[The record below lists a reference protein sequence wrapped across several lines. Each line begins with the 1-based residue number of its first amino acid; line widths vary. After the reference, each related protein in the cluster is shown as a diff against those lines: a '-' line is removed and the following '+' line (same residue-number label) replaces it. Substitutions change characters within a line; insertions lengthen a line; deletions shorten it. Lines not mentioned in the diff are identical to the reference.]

1 MLPEERG
8 DPPWRSTRV
17 GTRRDGK
24 RITGKRGE
32 MAEETQVRTYE
43 PPEEFVAKAN
53 VNDPS
58 VYEEAEKDYEGF
70 WAERARELHWFKE
83 WDQVLNWDPPEAEW
97 FAGGKINASY
107 NCLDYQVEQG
117 RGDKTAILWESDEPG
132 ETRTYTYSE
141 LKAEVEKFA
150 NVLKSLGVQKGDP
163 VSIYLPMIPELPIA
177 MLACARIGAP
187 HSVVFGAFSA
197 DSLRD
202 RINDAEAKV
211 LVTADTAP
219 RGGKETPLKQNADE
233 ALEDAPSVESVVV
246 VKRTGDDVNFVESR
260 DNWWDDLMAEAD
272 DECPAEETDA
282 EDLLY
287 ILYSSGSTGKPK
299 GIVHT
304 TGGYLTHVHA
314 TTNWV
319 MDLKDDDVYWCTADI
334 GWVTGHSYIVY
345 GPLSNGA
352 TTLIFEGTP
361 SYPDSDRWWQI
372 VEDHKVNILYTAP
385 TAIRAFMKGGT
396 EDLEKHDLSSL
407 RLLGTVGEPINPRA
421 WEWYHDNVGGG
432 RCPIVDT
439 WWQTETGG
447 IMITPLPG
455 ITHTKPGSATRPFPG
470 IFATLY
476 DEEGNEIEGE
486 GQGNLVIERP
496 WPGML
501 RTLYKDPERYRD
513 TYWDKYGDVYFAG
526 DGARRDEDGYFWI
539 TGRVD
544 DVMNVSGHRISTAE
558 VESALVGHGVVAE
571 AAVIGRHDEDK
582 GQAIVAYVILEG
594 EREGSDELIQELNQQ
609 VRKAIGAHA
618 RPEEILFTPELPK
631 TRSGKIMRRILR
643 GVAEGEEDLGD
654 TTTLADPSVVDD
666 LKEAR
671 QKS

>member
-1 MLPEERG
+1 
-8 DPPWRSTRV
+8 
-17 GTRRDGK
+17 
-24 RITGKRGE
+24 
-32 MAEETQVRTYE
+32 MAEETKVRTYE
-43 PPEEFVAKAN
+43 PPEEFASQAN
-53 VNDPS
+53 VSDPS
-58 VYEEAEKDYEGF
+58 VYEEAERDFEGF
-70 WAERARELHWFKE
+70 WAERARELHWFEE
-83 WDQVLNWDPPEAEW
+83 WDQVLKWDPPEAQW
-97 FAGGKINASY
+97 FVGGKLNVAY

-117 RGDKTAILWESDEPG
+117 KGDRTALIWEGDDPG
-132 ETRTYTYSE
+132 DTRTFTYSE
-141 LKAEVEKFA
+141 LTTQVKKFA

-187 HSVVFGAFSA
+187 HAVVFGAFSA

-211 LVTADTAP
+211 LVTADTGP
-219 RGGKETPLKQNADE
+219 RGGRKTPLKQNADE
-233 ALEDAPSVESVVV
+233 ALQDAPSIQSVVV
-246 VKRTGDDVNFVESR
+246 VKRTGDEVDMAEGR

-272 DECPAEETDA
+272 EECPAERVDS

-304 TGGYLTHVHA
+304 SGGYLTHVKA
-314 TTNWV
+314 TTKWIF
-319 MDLKDDDVYWCTADI
+319 DLKDDDIYWCTADI

-352 TTLIFEGTP
+352 TALMFEGTP
-361 SYPDSDRWWQI
+361 SYPEGDRWWDI
-372 VEDHKVNILYTAP
+372 VERHGVTILYTAP
-385 TAIRAFMKGGT
+385 TAIRSFMKTGT

-407 RLLGTVGEPINPRA
+407 RLLGSVGEPINPRA
-421 WEWYHDNVGGG
+421 WEWYYENVGGG
-432 RCPIVDT
+432 RCPVVDT

-447 IMITPLPG
+447 IMISPLPG
-455 ITHTKPGSATRPFPG
+455 ITPAKPGSATRPFPG
-470 IFATLY
+470 IFPGLY
-476 DEEGNEIEGE
+476 DEEGNEIEGSSS
-486 GQGNLVIERP
+486 GGNLVIKRP

-501 RTLYKDPERYRD
+501 RTLYKDPERYRE
-513 TYWDKYGDVYFAG
+513 TYWEKYGDVYFAG
-526 DGARRDEDGYFWI
+526 DGARRDEDGYYWI

-558 VESALVGHGVVAE
+558 VESALVGHHAVAE

-594 EREGSDELIQELNQQ
+594 DREGSDELIQELNQQ
-609 VRKAIGAHA
+609 VRRRIGAHA
-618 RPEEILFTPELPK
+618 RPQEIIFTPDLPK

-643 GVAEGEEDLGD
+643 GVAEGKEDLGD

-671 QKS
+671 QRS

>member
-1 MLPEERG
+1 
-8 DPPWRSTRV
+8 
-17 GTRRDGK
+17 
-24 RITGKRGE
+24 

-43 PPEEFVAKAN
+43 PPEEFARQAN
-53 VNDPS
+53 VSDPS
-58 VYEEAEKDYEGF
+58 IYEEAERDFEGF

-83 WDQVLNWDPPEAEW
+83 WDEVLKWDPPEAQW
-97 FAGGKINASY
+97 FVGGKTNVSY
-107 NCLDYQVEQG
+107 NCLDHQVEQG
-117 RGDKTAILWESDEPG
+117 RGDKTALIWEGDEPG
-132 ETRTYTYSE
+132 DTRTFTYSE
-141 LKAEVEKFA
+141 LTAEVKKFA
-150 NVLKSLGVQKGDP
+150 NVLKSLGVKKGDP

-202 RINDAEAKV
+202 RINDCEAKV
-211 LVTADTAP
+211 LVTADSGP
-219 RGGKETPLKQNADE
+219 RGGKKTPLKQNADE
-233 ALEDAPSVESVVV
+233 ALQDAPSVESVVV
-246 VKRTGDDVNFVESR
+246 VRRSGDEVDFVEGR

-272 DECPAEETDA
+272 EECPAEQMDS

-304 TGGYLTHVHA
+304 SGGYLTHVKA
-314 TTNWV
+314 TTKWIF
-319 MDLKDDDVYWCTADI
+319 DLKDDDVYWCTADI

-352 TTLIFEGTP
+352 TALMFEGTP
-361 SYPDSDRWWQI
+361 SYPGGDRWWDI
-372 VEDHKVNILYTAP
+372 VERHGVTILYTAP
-385 TAIRAFMKGGT
+385 TAIRAFIKGGT
-396 EDLEKHDLSSL
+396 GPLEKHDLSSL

-421 WEWYHDNVGGG
+421 WEWYHEHVGGG

-439 WWQTETGG
+439 WWQTETGA
-447 IMITPLPG
+447 IMISPLPG
-455 ITHTKPGSATRPFPG
+455 LTSAKPGSATFPLPG
-470 IFATLY
+470 IFAGIY
-476 DEEGNEIEGE
+476 DEEGNEVEGE
-486 GQGNLVIERP
+486 GSGNLVIKRP
-496 WPGML
+496 WPSML
-501 RTLYKDPERYRD
+501 RTLYKDPERYRE
-513 TYWDKYGDVYFAG
+513 TYWSRYGPDVYFVG
-526 DGARRDEDGYFWI
+526 DGARRDEDGYYWI

-558 VESALVGHGVVAE
+558 VESALVAYEAVAE

-594 EREGSDELIQELNQQ
+594 DREGSDELTQELNQQ
-609 VRKAIGAHA
+609 VRKAIGPHA
-618 RPEEILFTPELPK
+618 RPDEIIFTPDLPK

-654 TTTLADPSVVDD
+654 VTTLADPSVVED

-671 QKS
+671 QQS

>member
-1 MLPEERG
+1 
-8 DPPWRSTRV
+8 
-17 GTRRDGK
+17 
-24 RITGKRGE
+24 
-32 MAEETQVRTYE
+32 MAEDTQVRTYE
-43 PPEEFVAKAN
+43 PPEEFARGAN
-53 VNDPS
+53 VQDPS
-58 VYEEAEKDYEGF
+58 IYEEAAKDYEGF
-70 WAERARELHWFKE
+70 WAERARELHWFEE

-107 NCLDYQVEQG
+107 NCLDYQIEQG
-117 RGDKTAILWESDEPG
+117 KGDKTAILWEGDEPG
-132 ETRTYTYSE
+132 DTRTYTYSE
-141 LKAEVEKFA
+141 LATEVRKFA

-197 DSLRD
+197 DALRD
-202 RINDAEAKV
+202 RINDCESKV

-219 RGGKETPLKQNADE
+219 RGGKATPLKQNADE
-233 ALEDAPSVESVVV
+233 ALEDAPSVENVVV
-246 VKRTGDDVNFVESR
+246 VKRTGDDVNFVDGR
-260 DNWWDDLMAEAD
+260 DNWWDDVMADAD

-304 TGGYLTHVHA
+304 TGGYLTHVKA

-319 MDLKDDDVYWCTADI
+319 FDLKDDDIYWCTADI

-352 TTLIFEGTP
+352 TSLIFEGTP

-396 EDLEKHDLSSL
+396 EALEKHDLSSL

-421 WEWYHDNVGGG
+421 WEWYHENVGGG

-455 ITHTKPGSATRPFPG
+455 ITAAKPGSATRPFPG

-486 GQGNLVIERP
+486 GQGNLVVERP

-558 VESALVGHGVVAE
+558 VESALVGHGAIAE
-571 AAVIGRHDEDK
+571 AAVIGRQDEDK

-594 EREGSDELIQELNQQ
+594 DREGSDELIQELNQQ
-609 VRKAIGAHA
+609 VRKAIGPHA
-618 RPEEILFTPELPK
+618 KPEEIIFTPELPK

-643 GVAEGEEDLGD
+643 GVAEGEDDLGD
-654 TTTLADPSVVDD
+654 TSTLADPSVVDD

-671 QKS
+671 QQS